1 MTNGKEKEKERE
13 SSLAI
18 VVGCFGV
25 SRGEL
30 LNVSED
36 VFFRDDATQSSEE
49 SDVDAKVRA
58 QTNLPVAS
66 HECETKT

>member
-1 MTNGKEKEKERE
+1 MEKRKREKE

-36 VFFRDDATQSSEE
+36 IFFRDDATQSSKG
-49 SDVDAKVRA
+49 SDVDAKVRGRS
-58 QTNLPVAS
+58 NLPIAS
-66 HECETKT
+66 NEC

>member
-1 MTNGKEKEKERE
+1 MEKERE
-13 SSLAI
+13 RERENSLAI

-36 VFFRDDATQSSEE
+36 IFFRDDAT
-49 SDVDAKVRA
+49 
-58 QTNLPVAS
+58 
-66 HECETKT
+66 